1 MFTNKTENLD
11 LPQWVGTDKANWDV
25 DLNYAFKQISDYV
38 TTLNEKFGNIDYT
51 ENDIKNDIQT
61 INNNISSINT
71 VLDSLNEVTTNHS
84 SEISSLKEKV
94 TKLQSDVSSLTTD
107 FSESSADLTQR
118 IQSIENDLPSIE
130 QSITTLTQNYN
141 ALAEKVETLE
151 NSSAKVILDEIINFN
166 SSTGTSAP
174 ILTQQYSITELIGA
188 DKNNILIEVS
198 LAPSGI
204 EKIKNSEGSSVLSS
218 GLMTLSSLSQND
230 TLLNIRGIKEQS
242 FTGGKLNV
250 SYSGLSGSTLTL
262 ILNYSLY
269 GAVHSFAGAP
279 SVRIKLIKLR

>member
-38 TTLNEKFGNIDYT
+38 TTLNEKFSNIDYT

-118 IQSIENDLPSIE
+118 IQTIENDLPSIE

-151 NSSAKVILDEIINFN
+151 NSGGKVIYYNEFTFDASVGTGSNTVTIGDIVPELVNADLD
-166 SSTGTSAP
+166 
-174 ILTQQYSITELIGA
+174 
-188 DKNNILIEVS
+188 NILIEVS
-198 LAPSGI
+198 LSRNGI
-204 EKIKNSEGSSVLSS
+204 KQTSSKGGHVLTTGLIPFSKLSENDLLFSVT
-218 GLMTLSSLSQND
+218 GMTISSLS
-230 TLLNIRGIKEQS
+230 
-242 FTGGKLNV
+242 GGYLDVKFKSLV
-250 SYSGLSGSTLTL
+250 H
-262 ILNYSLY
+262 YSLQLDATFNLQ
-269 GAVHSFAGAP
+269 GAIHSFNGVP
-279 SVRIKLIKLR
+279 SIVVKIIKLR

>member
-11 LPQWVGTDKANWDV
+11 LPQWVGTDKANWDI

-38 TTLNEKFGNIDYT
+38 TTLNEKFSNINYT

-71 VLDSLNEVTTNHS
+71 VLDSLNEVTTGHS

-118 IQSIENDLPSIE
+118 IQTIENDLPPIE

-141 ALAEKVETLE
+141 ALAEKVE
-151 NSSAKVILDEIINFN
+151 NSATRVSISSELNFT
-166 SSTGTSAP
+166 SSTGTTSSSIDFSFP
-174 ILTQQYSITELIGA
+174 IPPHLSGELSDMMLSVSLSPSGLNSIAENLDSSIKGVGLIAFSDLSENDLLLSIT
-188 DKNNILIEVS
+188 
-198 LAPSGI
+198 
-204 EKIKNSEGSSVLSS
+204 
-218 GLMTLSSLSQND
+218 
-230 TLLNIRGIKEQS
+230 GIKVAS
-242 FTGGKLNV
+242 YTGNATVRLK
-250 SYSGLSGSTLTL
+250 SCSTSHLQITV
-262 ILNYSLY
+262 NYSLQD
-269 GAVHSFAGAP
+269 AIKSFRGVP
-279 SVRIKLIKLR
+279 SINVKVIKLR

>member
-11 LPQWVGTDKANWDV
+11 LPQWVGTDKANWDI

-38 TTLNEKFGNIDYT
+38 TTLNEKFGNIEYT

-71 VLDSLNEVTTNHS
+71 VIDSLNEVTTNHS

-151 NSSAKVILDEIINFN
+151 NSGGKVLYYSETTFG
-166 SSTGTSAP
+166 SSFGTSSDTVSLGGTAVG
-174 ILTQQYSITELIGA
+174 LESA
-188 DKNNILIEVS
+188 DLDNTLIEVS
-198 LAPSGI
+198 LSKNGI
-204 EKIKNSEGSSVLSS
+204 NQASANGGKVFTT
-218 GLMTLSSLSQND
+218 GLIPISKLVTDDLLFSISDMTIS
-230 TLLNIRGIKEQS
+230 S
-242 FTGGKLNV
+242 FTGGYLDVKFKRIV
-250 SYSGLSGSTLTL
+250 HYSFELSAKFNLQ
-262 ILNYSLY
+262 
-269 GAVHSFAGAP
+269 GAIHSWDGVP
-279 SVRIKLIKLR
+279 SIAIKIIKLR

>member
-11 LPQWVGTDKANWDV
+11 LPQWVGTDKANWDI

-38 TTLNEKFGNIDYT
+38 TTLNEKFGNIEYT

-84 SEISSLKEKV
+84 SEISSIKEKV

-118 IQSIENDLPSIE
+118 IQTIENDLPSIE

-151 NSSAKVILDEIINFN
+151 NSGGKVILDEIITFN
-166 SSTGTSAP
+166 SSIGTSSD
-174 ILTQQYSITELIGA
+174 TITKEIISNDLMEA
-188 DKNNILIEVS
+188 DLNNTLIEVS
-198 LAPSGI
+198 LAPKGI
-204 EKIKNSEGSSVLSS
+204 AQMATTTDSSVISTGFVPLSNISS
-218 GLMTLSSLSQND
+218 GDL
-230 TLLNIRGIKEQS
+230 LLNVRGIKTSS
-242 FTGGKLNV
+242 FTGYLNV
-250 SYSGLSGSTLTL
+250 KFKGYSGNRVVIDIT
-262 ILNYSLY
+262 YSLQ
-269 GAVHSFAGAP
+269 GAVHSFNGAP
-279 SVRIKLIKLR
+279 AIRVKVIKLR

>member
-11 LPQWVGTDKANWDV
+11 LPQWVGTDKANWDI

-141 ALAEKVETLE
+141 ALAEKVEALE
-151 NSSAKVILDEIINFN
+151 NSGGKVIVDEVITFD
-166 SSTGTSAP
+166 SSMGTSSD
-174 ILTQQYSITELIGA
+174 TITKYVASNDLIGA
-188 DKNNILIEVS
+188 DKNNTLIEVS
-198 LAPSGI
+198 LAPRGI
-204 EKIKNSEGSSVLSS
+204 TLLASMTDSSVLSTGLVPLANISS
-218 GLMTLSSLSQND
+218 GDL
-230 TLLNIRGIKEQS
+230 LLNVRGIAKSS
-242 FTGGKLNV
+242 FNQGKLNV
-250 SYSGLSGSTLTL
+250 KFNSVSGPSVVIAIT
-262 ILNYSLY
+262 YSLQS
-269 GAVHSFAGAP
+269 AIHSFDGAP
-279 SVRIKLIKLR
+279 AIRVKVIKLR

>member
-38 TTLNEKFGNIDYT
+38 STLNEKFSNIDYT
-51 ENDIKNDIQT
+51 ENDIKNGIQT

-118 IQSIENDLPSIE
+118 IQTIENDLPSIE

-151 NSSAKVILDEIINFN
+151 NSGGKVMVDEIITFD
-166 SSTGTSAP
+166 SSMGTSSN
-174 ILTQQYSITELIGA
+174 TITKYVASNDLIGA
-188 DKNNILIEVS
+188 DKNNTLIEIS
-198 LAPSGI
+198 LTPRSITQLAEI
-204 EKIKNSEGSSVLSS
+204 TGSSVLSTGLVALSNISS
-218 GLMTLSSLSQND
+218 GDL
-230 TLLNIRGIKEQS
+230 LLNVRGITVSS
-242 FTGGKLNV
+242 FTQGKLNV
-250 SYSGLSGSTLTL
+250 KFNRLAGPTIVLDISYSLQ
-262 ILNYSLY
+262 
-269 GAVHSFAGAP
+269 GALHSFNGAP
-279 SVRIKLIKLR
+279 DIRVKVIKLR

>member
-1 MFTNKTENLD
+1 MFTNKTENLN

-38 TTLNEKFGNIDYT
+38 TTLNEKFSSIDYT

-107 FSESSADLTQR
+107 FSESSANLTQR
-118 IQSIENDLPSIE
+118 IQSIEEELPSIQ

-141 ALAEKVETLE
+141 EINVTVAKLKERTVIFEKNVTYPIDEPSDSFTETFSFAELVNNITLE
-151 NSSAKVILDEIINFN
+151 VDVAPSFLKTIALSSDTNTYKILTVGFSKLQNLKSGDVIFTLCGIPFATYTNGYLKVTVDTVNTSGVTLKFKYSPASYSHNFN
-166 SSTGTSAP
+166 DAP
-174 ILTQQYSITELIGA
+174 AIVIKMKGEKSI
-188 DKNNILIEVS
+188 N
-198 LAPSGI
+198 
-204 EKIKNSEGSSVLSS
+204 
-218 GLMTLSSLSQND
+218 
-230 TLLNIRGIKEQS
+230 
-242 FTGGKLNV
+242 
-250 SYSGLSGSTLTL
+250 
-262 ILNYSLY
+262 
-269 GAVHSFAGAP
+269 
-279 SVRIKLIKLR
+279 

>member
-11 LPQWVGTDKANWDV
+11 LPQWVGTDKANWDI

-38 TTLNEKFGNIDYT
+38 TTLNEKFSNIDYT

-107 FSESSADLTQR
+107 FSESSTDLTQR

-151 NSSAKVILDEIINFN
+151 NSGGKVIADEIITFD
-166 SSTGTSAP
+166 SSTGTSSD
-174 ILTQQYSITELIGA
+174 TITKYISSNDLIGA
-188 DKNNILIEVS
+188 DKNNTLIEVS
-198 LAPSGI
+198 LAPRGI
-204 EKIKNSEGSSVLSS
+204 TQISEKTDSSVISVGFVPLSNISS
-218 GLMTLSSLSQND
+218 GDL
-230 TLLNIRGIKEQS
+230 LLNVRGITKSS
-242 FTGGKLNV
+242 FTQGKLNV
-250 SYSGLSGSTLTL
+250 RFSGVSGPSLEL
-262 ILNYSLY
+262 NINYSLQS
-269 GAVHSFAGAP
+269 AVHSFDGAP
-279 SVRIKLIKLR
+279 SLRVKLIKLR

>member
-107 FSESSADLTQR
+107 FSESSTDLTQR

-151 NSSAKVILDEIINFN
+151 NSGGKVIADEIITFD
-166 SSTGTSAP
+166 SSTGTSSS
-174 ILTQQYSITELIGA
+174 TITKNISSNGLIGA
-188 DKNNILIEVS
+188 DKNNTLIEVS

-204 EKIKNSEGSSVLSS
+204 EKITATESSSVLDT
-218 GLMTLSSLSQND
+218 GFMVLSSLSQND
-230 TLLNIRGIKEQS
+230 MLLNVRGITKSS
-242 FTGGKLNV
+242 FTQGKLNV
-250 SYSGLSGSTLTL
+250 RFSGVSGSSVVLN
-262 ILNYSLY
+262 INYSLQ
-269 GAVHSFAGAP
+269 GAVHSFDGAP
-279 SVRIKLIKLR
+279 SLRVKIIKLR